1 MQNIQKMGL
10 PAPACCVTL
19 TLMQFNHVQESKM
32 SQQAAKRRRTQAKM
46 NFTHIH
52 STKRPHYKKR
62 ILSVAESIARER
74 RIAARIAASSKKK

>member
-1 MQNIQKMGL
+1 
-10 PAPACCVTL
+10 
-19 TLMQFNHVQESKM
+19 M

-74 RIAARIAASSKKK
+74 LIAARIAASSKKK